1 MIDVPDPDDLATQ
14 PEADRGF
21 NLIEMVIA
29 TSLVGLL
36 MTVLAAAIVV
46 SLRTTPSTE
55 NRLDDARS
63 TRALAMWLSHDT
75 TSAPRFL
82 PEQAQ
87 GGLNLTTTDTGD
99 NNDCGGEGTNLL
111 HLQWTETSFQT
122 TTHVANYRFVSDGT
136 NGEIRRYSCSAVG
149 AGALVFS
156 APSVRYLTS
165 LLDPAQAP
173 SVVAS
178 PAAGDVT
185 MVTFQLTGKTGET
198 AVSYTHLTLPT
209 IVRECSCRCS
219 RDR

>member
-1 MIDVPDPDDLATQ
+1 MMNVPDPDEPTTQ
-14 PEADRGF
+14 PEVDRGF
-21 NLIEMVIA
+21 NLVEMVIA

-63 TRALAMWLSHDT
+63 TRALATWLSHDT

-87 GGLNLTTTDTGD
+87 GGLNLSTTDTGD

-149 AGALVFS
+149 AGAFT

-165 LLDPAQAP
+165 RLDPAQTP
-173 SVVAS
+173 TVVAS
-178 PAAGDVT
+178 PASGDVT
-185 MVTFQLTGKTGET
+185 TVTFQLTGKTGEKA
-198 AVSYTHLTLPT
+198 AVETG
-209 IVRECSCRCS
+209 S
-219 RDR
+219 RNPADFFP